1 MNNDTGDWHGKRGSG
16 KGRNPGME
24 RYALTIAEA
33 ADYYHNRGKQ
43 TAYDCRGT
51 PTVRF
56 YYYEWQPHIA
66 EKAKV

>member
-1 MNNDTGDWHGKRGSG
+1 MIQEI
-16 KGRNPGME
+16 GME
-24 RYALTIAEA
+24 KEEVEKGVIPVWKRYALTIAEA